1 MYRGRILRV
10 PHNTP
15 RAGNPARPSG
25 PARSGPGQNRAPSQA
40 PRAQPQRGST
50 APAHFGSQTGGNFR
64 PPDRDQA
71 GHPLNARPLLDI
83 TRNTDLIHHTVADA
97 GFGRTAQSLAASGS
111 ERDGQFHWH
120 DNNGSSFSHWH
131 DGAHDRDWFGV
142 YQGHAYFW
150 TTLYHGHFW
159 WREPMSGR
167 YLVFWQDHWWWHSP
181 EGVSYVYIDEQFYQ
195 WLPNQNGVALVP
207 QPSEGAP
214 REGGSEGLIVSS
226 RPEFNYSADGSRM
239 VQVEGE
245 KLSAYLYATSAEE
258 RDGTKPLKFLGDG
271 VTSVAFTDS
280 TKGAP
285 LNIVLSIQDPDGSIR
300 TVVVDAN
307 GEPLSSTKA
316 ASAPVPP
323 AYGTP
328 GAPGFDAP
336 PDDLPPT
343 DAPFPDGQ

>member
-10 PHNTP
+10 PRSAP
-15 RAGNPARPSG
+15 RAGNVPRAYG
-25 PARSGPGQNRAPSQA
+25 PAK
-40 PRAQPQRGST
+40 PRAQTQRGST
-50 APAHFGSQTGGNFR
+50 APAHAASLTGGNFR
-64 PPDRDQA
+64 PPVRDQD

-83 TRNTDLIHHTVADA
+83 TRNTDLVRHTVADA
-97 GFGRTAQSLAASGS
+97 AFSRTAAALAATAS
-111 ERDGQFHWH
+111 ERDGRFHWH
-120 DNNGSSFSHWH
+120 DSAGTRFSYWH
-131 DGAHDRDWFGV
+131 DAGHDRDWFGV
-142 YQGHAYFW
+142 YQGRAYFW
-150 TTLYHGHFW
+150 TTFYHGRFW

-167 YLVFWQDHWWWHSP
+167 YLVFWQDNWWWHSP
-181 EGVSYVYIDEQFYQ
+181 DGVSYVYIDEEFYQ
-195 WLPNQNGVALVP
+195 LRPNENGVALVP
-207 QPSEGAP
+207 LPADGAP
-214 REGGSEGLIVSS
+214 AAGGGSEGLIVSS

-245 KLSAYLYATSAEE
+245 KLSAYLYAASPEE
-258 RDGTKPLKFLGDG
+258 RDGSKPLKFLGDG

-307 GEPLSSTKA
+307 GEPLSSSKPA
-316 ASAPVPP
+316 APVPAPP

-328 GAPGFDAP
+328 GPPGFDAP
-336 PDDLPPT
+336 PEDLSLA